1 MSKYYQG
8 FFKPKHPGKY
18 KGNPTQI
25 VYRSKWELGVMMQLD
40 HDPTII
46 EWGSEEIIIGYISPA
61 DGRPHRYFPDF
72 FWKKKSP
79 NGRIETTVCEVKP
92 HSQTVMPKQTAN
104 KPMGRR
110 FLKEA
115 TTYAVNTAKFE
126 AATNYCNKR
135 GWKFIILTEKE
146 LFPR

>member
-1 MSKYYQG
+1 MANYKQG
-8 FFKPKHPGKY
+8 FFKPRNPGKY
-18 KGNPTQI
+18 HGNPTQI
-25 VYRSKWELGVMMQLD
+25 VYRSQWELKVMMQLD

-72 FWKKKSP
+72 FFKKKFP
-79 NGRIETTVCEVKP
+79 NGKIETTIIEVKP
-92 HSQTVMPKQTAN
+92 HAQTQMPKQTQT
-104 KPMGRR
+104 KMGRK
-110 FLKEA
+110 FLKEM

-126 AATNYCNKR
+126 AAQKYCDKR
-135 GWKFIILTEKE
+135 GWTFKILTEKE